1 LLYEA
6 YLLKLAYG
14 GVREVVRTPAKAI
27 SAKLDALVRE
37 NAQVRSQIVSIGIPI
52 LLADGKTLL
61 RGPEIKIP
69 PYRGENEL
77 AITDKSLNAWAHD
90 GWVDLRTKNM
100 EHWKARF
107 EIIKDQVEKIPEG
120 ETSSRQLRNNV
131 YWESFKEIEPGKLVG
146 WIFSDEEKGQRMKA

>member
-1 LLYEA
+1 M
-6 YLLKLAYG
+6 
-14 GVREVVRTPAKAI
+14 
-27 SAKLDALVRE
+27 SAKLDSLVRE
-37 NAQVRSQIVSIGIPI
+37 NAQVRSQIISIGIPI

-77 AITDKSLNAWAHD
+77 TITDKSLNAWAHD

-100 EHWKARF
+100 EHWKKRF

-120 ETSSRQLRNNV
+120 ETSSRQLRNNA
-131 YWESFKEIEPGKLVG
+131 YWESFKEIDPGKLVG